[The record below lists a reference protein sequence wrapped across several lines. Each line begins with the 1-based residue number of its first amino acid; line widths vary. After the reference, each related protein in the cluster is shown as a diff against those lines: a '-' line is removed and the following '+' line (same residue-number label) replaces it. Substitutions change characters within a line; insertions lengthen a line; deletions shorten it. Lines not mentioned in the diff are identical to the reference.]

1 MFDAVTGLNPALVV
15 FALLGLVLLIQAML
29 LKLGLMKPGWQGAQ
43 TVLGNTLL
51 GLGFLWYG
59 ASEMVLGLSGTANG
73 VSLTIF
79 ALPEQQDIVSFLDVK
94 TSLIDEIIEGTMKR
108 IHLLKELRSSLIS
121 EVVTK
126 GLDSEVDVETFL
138 TGLRFE

>member
-1 MFDAVTGLNPALVV
+1 MSDAVTRLNPALVV

-73 VSLTIF
+73 VALTIF
-79 ALPEQQDIVSFLDVK
+79 ALL
-94 TSLIDEIIEGTMKR
+94 
-108 IHLLKELRSSLIS
+108 
-121 EVVTK
+121 
-126 GLDSEVDVETFL
+126 L
-138 TGLRFE
+138 TGGWIVTVRARNRYRKTTALSNESVPPEDA

>member
-1 MFDAVTGLNPALVV
+1 MSDLRIHLP
-15 FALLGLVLLIQAML
+15 
-29 LKLGLMKPGWQGAQ
+29 P
-43 TVLGNTLL
+43 
-51 GLGFLWYG
+51 
-59 ASEMVLGLSGTANG
+59 
-73 VSLTIF
+73 
-79 ALPEQQDIVSFLDVK
+79 LPEQQDIVSFLDVK
-94 TSLIDEIIEGTMKR
+94 TRLIDEIIEGKMKR